1 MPPLLDSI
9 LGLFPPLGVSS
20 VSHDSPAGIHP
31 FSRRV
36 TRRLSNPDNNAYD
49 TLSVQSIGADCD
61 PEPLLVKAEM
71 WLRILRTSM
80 CGNHGNW
87 DDRISQLY
95 NIVNSALPIRV
106 LPL

>member
-1 MPPLLDSI
+1 MIHLRAFIHLV
-9 LGLFPPLGVSS
+9 GVS
-20 VSHDSPAGIHP
+20 PAV
-31 FSRRV
+31 F
-36 TRRLSNPDNNAYD
+36 TNPDNNAYD